1 MTLLELEGVTASYG
15 PVQVL
20 DGVSL
25 SVPEEGAV
33 GILGANGAG
42 KTTTLRAISGTVR
55 AGGRI
60 TFDGKD
66 IRGLRPD
73 QVAALGIAHVPEGRG
88 TLGDLTVRDNLR
100 VGAYLRKDRKG
111 VDEDIDYCLDLFPN
125 LQERITS
132 NASALSGGEQQM
144 LAVGRAIMSKPR
156 LMLLDEASL
165 GLAPR
170 SGACGSSPAS
180 PWSWSS
186 RTPTSPSPSSTA
198 PRSWRPG
205 GTPSRARPPSS
216 RAWTRSVA
224 LTWEVEMGKFV
235 QLVVDGLSTGSV
247 YGALALAIVLV
258 NQATGLI
265 NFAQGGMAVLSAYV
279 VWVLTNQGLPLIVA
293 ILIAIVFSV
302 VFGALVERWLMR
314 RFERGD
320 PDTAVVVT
328 IGLLTL
334 ITGFAGWLWTYNNQQ
349 FPSLFSL
356 DTVSFLGVSVSIRSL
371 GTTAVIVVAML
382 LLQGLFVG
390 TKLGLALRAVAI
402 NPQSAA
408 FSGLNVG
415 RLLMVGWGLAA
426 ALGAVAAVL
435 VAPQLTLT
443 PGMLDNALV
452 YALAA
457 VILGGLTSPIGVVIA
472 AWIIGI
478 LENLAAVYV
487 PFIGFDLKVAVP
499 FILIFVVLLVRPQG
513 LFGRKN
519 VVRV

>member
-1 MTLLELEGVTASYG
+1 
-15 PVQVL
+15 
-20 DGVSL
+20 
-25 SVPEEGAV
+25 
-33 GILGANGAG
+33 
-42 KTTTLRAISGTVR
+42 
-55 AGGRI
+55 
-60 TFDGKD
+60 
-66 IRGLRPD
+66 
-73 QVAALGIAHVPEGRG
+73 
-88 TLGDLTVRDNLR
+88 
-100 VGAYLRKDRKG
+100 
-111 VDEDIDYCLDLFPN
+111 
-125 LQERITS
+125 
-132 NASALSGGEQQM
+132 
-144 LAVGRAIMSKPR
+144 
-156 LMLLDEASL
+156 
-165 GLAPR
+165 
-170 SGACGSSPAS
+170 
-180 PWSWSS
+180 
-186 RTPTSPSPSSTA
+186 
-198 PRSWRPG
+198 
-205 GTPSRARPPSS
+205 
-216 RAWTRSVA
+216 
-224 LTWEVEMGKFV
+224 MGKFV

-247 YGALALAIVLV
+247 YAALGLAIVLV
-258 NQATGLI
+258 HQATGLI

-279 VWVLTNQGLPLIVA
+279 VWWLTNQGVPLIVA
-293 ILIAIVFSV
+293 ILLAIVFSV
-302 VFGALVERWLMR
+302 VLGAVVERWLMR

-349 FPSLFSL
+349 FPSLFPL
-356 DTVSFLGVSVSIRSL
+356 DTVSFLGVSVSQRSI
-371 GTTAVIVVAML
+371 GTTLVIVVAML

-390 TKLGLALRAVAI
+390 TKLGLALRAVAN

-408 FSGLNVG
+408 FSGLPVG

-426 ALGAVAAVL
+426 ALGTVAAAL

-457 VILGGLTSPIGVVIA
+457 VILGGLTSPIGVVLA

>member
-1 MTLLELEGVTASYG
+1 ME
-15 PVQVL
+15 
-20 DGVSL
+20 
-25 SVPEEGAV
+25 
-33 GILGANGAG
+33 
-42 KTTTLRAISGTVR
+42 
-55 AGGRI
+55 
-60 TFDGKD
+60 
-66 IRGLRPD
+66 
-73 QVAALGIAHVPEGRG
+73 
-88 TLGDLTVRDNLR
+88 
-100 VGAYLRKDRKG
+100 
-111 VDEDIDYCLDLFPN
+111 
-125 LQERITS
+125 
-132 NASALSGGEQQM
+132 
-144 LAVGRAIMSKPR
+144 
-156 LMLLDEASL
+156 
-165 GLAPR
+165 
-170 SGACGSSPAS
+170 
-180 PWSWSS
+180 
-186 RTPTSPSPSSTA
+186 
-198 PRSWRPG
+198 
-205 GTPSRARPPSS
+205 
-216 RAWTRSVA
+216 
-224 LTWEVEMGKFV
+224 KFV

-247 YGALALAIVLV
+247 YAALALAIVLV
-258 NQATGLI
+258 HSATGLI

-279 VWVLTNQGLPLIVA
+279 VWWLTNQGVPLIAA
-293 ILIAIVFSV
+293 ILVAIVFSV

-356 DTVSFLGVSVSIRSL
+356 DTVSFLGVSVSVRSL

-408 FSGLNVG
+408 FSGLPVG

-487 PFIGFDLKVAVP
+487 SFIGFDLKVAVP

-513 LFGRKN
+513 LFGRKT

>member
-1 MTLLELEGVTASYG
+1 
-15 PVQVL
+15 
-20 DGVSL
+20 
-25 SVPEEGAV
+25 
-33 GILGANGAG
+33 
-42 KTTTLRAISGTVR
+42 
-55 AGGRI
+55 
-60 TFDGKD
+60 
-66 IRGLRPD
+66 
-73 QVAALGIAHVPEGRG
+73 
-88 TLGDLTVRDNLR
+88 
-100 VGAYLRKDRKG
+100 
-111 VDEDIDYCLDLFPN
+111 
-125 LQERITS
+125 
-132 NASALSGGEQQM
+132 
-144 LAVGRAIMSKPR
+144 
-156 LMLLDEASL
+156 
-165 GLAPR
+165 
-170 SGACGSSPAS
+170 
-180 PWSWSS
+180 
-186 RTPTSPSPSSTA
+186 
-198 PRSWRPG
+198 
-205 GTPSRARPPSS
+205 
-216 RAWTRSVA
+216 
-224 LTWEVEMGKFV
+224 MGKFV

-247 YGALALAIVLV
+247 YAALALAIVLV
-258 NQATGLI
+258 HQATGLI

-279 VWVLTNQGLPLIVA
+279 VWWLTNQGVPLIVA
-293 ILIAIVFSV
+293 ILVAIVFSV

-349 FPSLFSL
+349 FPSLFPL
-356 DTVSFLGVSVSIRSL
+356 DTVSFLGVSVSVRSL

-402 NPQSAA
+402 NPQSSA
-408 FSGLNVG
+408 FSGLPVG

-457 VILGGLTSPIGVVIA
+457 VILGGLTSPIGVVVA

-499 FILIFVVLLVRPQG
+499 FILIFVVLIVRPQG
-513 LFGRKN
+513 LFGRKT